1 MARPIPVTRDEVAR
15 LGAGDQMRLGP
26 AVQRLRM
33 DLAAVDYATEAIDAL
48 LGDVASAAL
57 HREQL
62 LPARRVAAA
71 DEPLAIVVRLFTLGV
86 AVSVADIDRALPAC
100 GVAGLV
106 ELELVEPADADDDGD
121 QLMRATCDLR
131 PYGDE
136 QHRWWVA
143 SDLSET
149 VTGRALPQDHV
160 LGIGGASTTLAS
172 WTPRRTAARALDVGT
187 GCGVQALHLLS
198 HAGQVVATD
207 LSLPALGYAR
217 FNAALNEV
225 DLDLRAGSLL
235 EPIGPHEVFDLVVSN
250 PPFVITPRT
259 EEMPAYEYRDGGMT
273 GDSLVQRL
281 IRDLPGVLAPG
292 GVAQLLANWE
302 VPRGGDWREV
312 VGGWIAGT
320 GLDAWVVQRD
330 EQDPAQYAE
339 LWAGDGGHGH
349 FEASA
354 ALYDQMYT
362 AWLEDFAARDV
373 ERIGFGIVTLQRPT
387 NGREPFVDLVEV
399 TGPVAATMGPTIDA
413 GLRARTALAE
423 GGDAYLLE
431 QRWRV
436 ASDVTEERH
445 GFPGSQ
451 DPSVILLRQG
461 GGLGTA
467 IQLDTALAAFV
478 SVCDG
483 ELIAAAALDA
493 IAELIEQDAASL
505 RARLLPRV
513 AALVADGLL
522 QI

>member
-1 MARPIPVTRDEVAR
+1 
-15 LGAGDQMRLGP
+15 
-26 AVQRLRM
+26 
-33 DLAAVDYATEAIDAL
+33 
-48 LGDVASAAL
+48 
-57 HREQL
+57 
-62 LPARRVAAA
+62 
-71 DEPLAIVVRLFTLGV
+71 
-86 AVSVADIDRALPAC
+86 
-100 GVAGLV
+100 
-106 ELELVEPADADDDGD
+106 
-121 QLMRATCDLR
+121 
-131 PYGDE
+131 
-136 QHRWWVA
+136 
-143 SDLSET
+143 
-149 VTGRALPQDHV
+149 
-160 LGIGGASTTLAS
+160 
-172 WTPRRTAARALDVGT
+172 
-187 GCGVQALHLLS
+187 
-198 HAGQVVATD
+198 
-207 LSLPALGYAR
+207 
-217 FNAALNEV
+217 
-225 DLDLRAGSLL
+225 
-235 EPIGPHEVFDLVVSN
+235 
-250 PPFVITPRT
+250 
-259 EEMPAYEYRDGGMT
+259 
-273 GDSLVQRL
+273 
-281 IRDLPGVLAPG
+281 
-292 GVAQLLANWE
+292 
-302 VPRGGDWREV
+302 
-312 VGGWIAGT
+312 
-320 GLDAWVVQRD
+320 
-330 EQDPAQYAE
+330 
-339 LWAGDGGHGH
+339 
-349 FEASA
+349 
-354 ALYDQMYT
+354 MYT